1 MEELEK
7 KIIDVL
13 NGSSIS
19 LEAKMYVM
27 KHIYILTEGERNRL
41 LLQQAQAPKP
51 ESEVKPDV

>member
-41 LLQQAQAPKP
+41 LLQQAQAPRP
-51 ESEVKPDV
+51 ESEVKPDE